1 MSDVHLI
8 CMEHNVRKASVGVS
22 SNNAL
27 TILLFR
33 TYPARMCLIITV
45 LFPCANI

>member
-1 MSDVHLI
+1 MFDVHLI
-8 CMEHNVRKASVGVS
+8 SMERNVRNASVGVS

-33 TYPARMCLIITV
+33 TYPAEISLIIIV
-45 LFPCANI
+45 SFPSANM